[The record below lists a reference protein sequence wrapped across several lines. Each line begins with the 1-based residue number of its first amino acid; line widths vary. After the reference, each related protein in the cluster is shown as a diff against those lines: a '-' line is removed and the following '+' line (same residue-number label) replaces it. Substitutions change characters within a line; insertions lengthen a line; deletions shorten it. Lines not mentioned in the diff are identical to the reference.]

1 MTSCCIGHIHF
12 KFMKFLRLILFVHL
26 LCAETYDLSIAP
38 SHRIQPHIKSY
49 KTLRDDKI
57 VKQDLDY
64 SCGAASLATILNYY
78 YGKAITEEELLAAM
92 DKGDNKASFEDM
104 AKALPQFGF
113 KAQGF
118 AASFEQLS
126 KLKIPVVV
134 YLKHRKNDHFSV
146 IRGIDK
152 NHVWLA
158 DPSLGNTT
166 LSKQQFLEMYDTRSE
181 LDDGERLKGKF
192 LAILPLQPQTTNQSF
207 FSNSPK
213 RQTSQAKQQLIFRGF

>member
-1 MTSCCIGHIHF
+1 
-12 KFMKFLRLILFVHL
+12 MKFLRLFLFAHL
-26 LCAETYDLSIAP
+26 IYAESYYFPTNP
-38 SHRIQPHIKSY
+38 SHGIQTQLKSY

-64 SCGAASLATILNYY
+64 SCGAASIATILNYY
-78 YGKAITEEELLAAM
+78 YDKNITEQELLAAM
-92 DKGDNKASFEDM
+92 DKGDYKASFEDM

-152 NHVWLA
+152 QNVWLA
-158 DPSLGNTT
+158 DPSLGNIT
-166 LSKQQFLEMYDTRSE
+166 LSKQQFLEMYDTRAE
-181 LDDGERLKGKF
+181 LEDGKRLKGKF
-192 LAILPLQPQTTNQSF
+192 LAILPLQPQTANQSF
-207 FSNSPK
+207 FSNVPK
-213 RQTSQAKQQLIFRGF
+213 RQTTQAKQQLIFRGF

>member
-1 MTSCCIGHIHF
+1 MTSCCIGHTHF
-12 KFMKFLRLILFVHL
+12 KFMKFLRFVLFFHL
-26 LCAETYDLSIAP
+26 LCAESYDLPISP

-64 SCGAASLATILNYY
+64 SCGAASLATILNSY
-78 YGKAITEEELLAAM
+78 YGKNITEEELLVAM

-118 AASFEQLS
+118 AASFEQLA

-146 IRGIDK
+146 IRGID
-152 NHVWLA
+152 NEHIWLA

-166 LSKQQFLEMYDTRSE
+166 LSKRQFLEMYNTRSE
-181 LDDGERLKGKF
+181 LDDNERLKGKF
-192 LAILPLQPQTTNQSF
+192 LAILPLRPQTTNQSF

-213 RQTSQAKQQLIFRGF
+213 RQTEQARRQLIFRGF

>member
-1 MTSCCIGHIHF
+1 
-12 KFMKFLRLILFVHL
+12 MKFLKLVLIVHFL
-26 LCAETYDLSIAP
+26 YAEVYDLPIAP

-64 SCGAASLATILNYY
+64 SCGAASLATILNAY
-78 YGKAITEEELLAAM
+78 YGKNITEAELLVAM
-92 DKGDNKASFEDM
+92 DKGDNKASFDDM

-118 AASFEQLS
+118 AASFEQLT

-134 YLKHRKNDHFSV
+134 YLKHRKSDHFSV

-152 NHVWLA
+152 NNVWLA
-158 DPSLGNTT
+158 DPSLGNMT
-166 LSKQQFLEMYDTRSE
+166 LSKRQFLEMYDT
-181 LDDGERLKGKF
+181 
-192 LAILPLQPQTTNQSF
+192 
-207 FSNSPK
+207 
-213 RQTSQAKQQLIFRGF
+213 